1 MKKLFGPRKVEVT
14 SPVDVNLSVDAYA
27 YASCD
32 ENVVA
37 VVGII
42 SAAVTASI
50 VTVVT
55 AGVKKMKIKN
65 NMPAKKNSPK
75 KVKKEENSEEKED

>member
-37 VVGII
+37 AVGII

-50 VTVVT
+50 ITLAS

-65 NMPAKKNSPK
+65 STPVKNAPK
-75 KVKKEENSEEKED
+75 KVKKEEHSEEKED

>member
-1 MKKLFGPRKVEVT
+1 MKSLFGPRKVEIT
-14 SPVDVNLSVDAYA
+14 TPVDVTLNVDAYA

-65 NMPAKKNSPK
+65 SAVSKKPILK
-75 KVKKEENSEEKED
+75 KEKKEELVEEEED